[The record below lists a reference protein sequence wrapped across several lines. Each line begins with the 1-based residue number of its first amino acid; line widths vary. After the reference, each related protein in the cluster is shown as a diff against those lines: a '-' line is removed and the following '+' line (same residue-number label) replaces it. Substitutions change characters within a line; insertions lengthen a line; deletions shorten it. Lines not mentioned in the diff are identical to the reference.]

1 MGNLHGLSEL
11 VYLVN
16 NGVTEYMRTAIHKVF
31 DLFLG
36 HSGAFGSTE
45 RAFLL
50 LPPFVDEMRVF
61 GVAEIS

>member
-1 MGNLHGLSEL
+1 MGNLHRSSEL
-11 VYLVN
+11 VYLLI

-31 DLFLG
+31 DLLFG

-45 RAFLL
+45 RALLFLT
-50 LPPFVDEMRVF
+50 PFVDETRVF

>member
-1 MGNLHGLSEL
+1 
-11 VYLVN
+11 
-16 NGVTEYMRTAIHKVF
+16 MRTAIHKVF
-31 DLFLG
+31 DLFFG